1 MQGRDSDT
9 RWWTSPGRLV
19 QRVLTLDD
27 TPHSIALGTAI
38 GMFVGLTP
46 TVGIQMMVILAIAG
60 ITQRMFHFNRLAGVI
75 TVYVS
80 NPLTIVPLYA
90 AFYYIGS
97 LMVDAPMSPA
107 EFQERFEQTLNQ
119 GWQGWFAPL
128 QFIFAEV
135 AWRTHLE
142 FHRHLLREE
151 RENQASHQR
160 RLQHRSGRHGGKPRM
175 HRAPM
180 RKSHR
185 RKASP
190 FEDPPPL
197 SDQSSRPRCRKAR
210 FESSSIEREPFSR
223 HRTHP

>member
-1 MQGRDSDT
+1 MQGRDPDP
-9 RWWTSPGRLV
+9 RWWTTPGRLV

-27 TPHSIALGTAI
+27 TSHSIALGTAS

-46 TVGIQMMVILAIAG
+46 TVGIQMMVVLAIAA
-60 ITQRMFHFNRLAGVI
+60 IPQRLFHFNRLAGVI

-90 AFYYIGS
+90 AFYYVGS

-135 AWRTHLE
+135 AWPMIAGS
-142 FHRHLLREE
+142 LLLATVCSLPTYPIVKRLVEVK
-151 RENQASHQR
+151 R
-160 RLQHRSGRHGGKPRM
+160 RGQIDP
-175 HRAPM
+175 APE
-180 RKSHR
+180 ST
-185 RKASP
+185 P
-190 FEDPPPL
+190 
-197 SDQSSRPRCRKAR
+197 
-210 FESSSIEREPFSR
+210 ESSPESPPD
-223 HRTHP
+223 TTP

>member
-46 TVGIQMMVILAIAG
+46 TVGIQMMVVLAIAA
-60 ITQRMFHFNRLAGVI
+60 ITQRLFHFNRLAGVI

-135 AWRTHLE
+135 AWPMVAGS
-142 FHRHLLREE
+142 LLL
-151 RENQASHQR
+151 ATLCSIPTYPIVK
-160 RLQHRSGRHGGKPRM
+160 RLVEVKRGRQTDPAQDSIPG
-175 HRAPM
+175 
-180 RKSHR
+180 
-185 RKASP
+185 SP
-190 FEDPPPL
+190 PEPPP
-197 SDQSSRPRCRKAR
+197 DTNP
-210 FESSSIEREPFSR
+210 
-223 HRTHP
+223 